1 VFKELRVPITTATTE
16 LKKKEEEEERRRRRR
31 RRRGGGGDKN
41 THTPEGIS
49 KRKNFFPI
57 FFP

>member
-31 RRRGGGGDKN
+31 RRRGGGGETPQN
-41 THTPEGIS
+41 TPLYIIQKGIIFLL
-49 KRKNFFPI
+49 FFP
-57 FFP
+57 